1 MNKLKS
7 CFECGYTDPDNS
19 CEFCLGFNDGECK
32 LDSIDFYTGDETI
45 CDYCKNQESNKCL
58 ICCNLESN

>member
-7 CFECGYTDPDNS
+7 FFQCGYTDPDNS
-19 CEFCLGFNDGECK
+19 CEFCLSFNYGECK

-58 ICCNLESN
+58 ICCNLENN